1 MYCRLLRIP
10 ILNSAKLLVAF
21 SRHDYFII
29 YSLIL
34 IFPSILLF
42 NHIQRTIYITF
53 CFCCPQPGNDMI
65 SVSFFRLFRVMR
77 LVKLLSKVQYS
88 RHAGTAHT
96 IQQRRNSTT
105 NYSARYSTVGTLAQ
119 HTQYI
124 SIVIVPP
131 TTQQGTVQKAHWHS
145 THNTTAS

>member
-1 MYCRLLRIP
+1 
-10 ILNSAKLLVAF
+10 
-21 SRHDYFII
+21 
-29 YSLIL
+29 
-34 IFPSILLF
+34 
-42 NHIQRTIYITF
+42 
-53 CFCCPQPGNDMI
+53 MI

-105 NYSARYSTVGTLAQ
+105 NYSARYSTEGTLAQ
-119 HTQYI
+119 HTQYN

-131 TTQQGTVQKAHWHS
+131 TTQQGTVQKAHWPEDGVVYPYPLELDEVLGTLACCLKMVLSIHILGNL
-145 THNTTAS
+145 THCWLPWHVA

>member
-77 LVKLLSKVQYS
+77 LVKLLSKVQYR
-88 RHAGTAHT
+88 RHTGTAHT
-96 IQQRRNSTT
+96 IQQHRNSTT
-105 NYSARYSTVGTLAQ
+105 NYSASLQHSYKRTCRTVLKPLHGK
-119 HTQYI
+119 
-124 SIVIVPP
+124 
-131 TTQQGTVQKAHWHS
+131 TTTDLSHS
-145 THNTTAS
+145 TWPPY